1 MSEEKE
7 VDILGTQAQSL
18 PGWEERAKDLAR
30 YELFK
35 VSINPNATLLAGLTE
50 DEKKRLFKKLRL
62 VSNAA
67 RYMAAGMV
75 KGTIKYATDSYDL
88 KQWFAHLIG
97 EGADQMNYQMLLFQ
111 AWYATQD
118 HEVDSAEVDMTG
130 DPGVVEAIAVEDSQ
144 EIVKAPARPAQ
155 ESRAPVNEF
164 LDGSKDRR
172 GDDN

>member
-7 VDILGTQAQSL
+7 VDILGTQAHAL
-18 PGWEERAKDLAR
+18 AGWEERAKHLAR
-30 YELFK
+30 YDLFK
-35 VSINPNATLLAGLTE
+35 VTINPNAYLLTGLTE

-75 KGTIKYATDSYDL
+75 KGTIKYATDNYDL

-111 AWYATQD
+111 AWYKEQEHVAD
-118 HEVDSAEVDMTG
+118 HAEVI
-130 DPGVVEAIAVEDSQ
+130 PGVTEQAVPLPPE
-144 EIVKAPARPAQ
+144 
-155 ESRAPVNEF
+155 
-164 LDGSKDRR
+164 KDRPE
-172 GDDN
+172 DN